1 VKEVTLA
8 EAAMMAGLYK
18 APTKFAPHVNIAA
31 ARGRANDVLS
41 NLVEAGYMTAGQ
53 VHLARLNPAK
63 PIDNR
68 AGSSPDW
75 FLDFAFDEVQKVA
88 EGRGVYSL
96 VARTTIDLTMQGQAE
111 EALASTIRQYGRSHN
126 ASSGALVSM
135 EPDGAVRALVGG
147 LDYGESQFNRATMAR
162 RQPGSSFKLYV
173 YAAALENGFTS
184 KTSVIDSSP
193 APCGPR
199 GWQPKNYDGGSGS
212 GRSMTLQDAFKVSLN
227 TIATD
232 LSLYKMGK
240 DSRDKVVEMTQRLG
254 VPGIKKTCSMALGD
268 GGITP
273 MENTAAYAVFAN
285 NGRQVKPYAVLE
297 LFNTKGELVYSRERD
312 ELPAPQIVRPQ
323 YVVQMNQM
331 MQAVVQEG
339 TGRRAQLEFTHS
351 VGKTGTSSSYRDAWF
366 LGFTG
371 SLVTGVWIGNDD
383 FRAMYIRP
391 ESRTG
396 NASGV
401 TGGGLPAQTWQN
413 FMAVAHQT
421 MNIPTIPG
429 LAPHPRQ
436 VQEAQKLAEL
446 KISNP
451 ALAAAQLQAQAG
463 NRQNKIMPDQTR
475 DLLRRLAEAMRRAGG
490 TEAPGEASRPAPGS
504 LPSGSPVA
512 PTEPRRQ
519 TGPATPQPQPGERRA
534 DAQGPVVARP

>member
-1 VKEVTLA
+1 
-8 EAAMMAGLYK
+8 
-18 APTKFAPHVNIAA
+18 
-31 ARGRANDVLS
+31 
-41 NLVEAGYMTAGQ
+41 
-53 VHLARLNPAK
+53 
-63 PIDNR
+63 
-68 AGSSPDW
+68 
-75 FLDFAFDEVQKVA
+75 
-88 EGRGVYSL
+88 
-96 VARTTIDLTMQGQAE
+96 
-111 EALASTIRQYGRSHN
+111 
-126 ASSGALVSM
+126 
-135 EPDGAVRALVGG
+135 
-147 LDYGESQFNRATMAR
+147 
-162 RQPGSSFKLYV
+162 
-173 YAAALENGFTS
+173 
-184 KTSVIDSSP
+184 
-193 APCGPR
+193 
-199 GWQPKNYDGGSGS
+199 
-212 GRSMTLQDAFKVSLN
+212 
-227 TIATD
+227 
-232 LSLYKMGK
+232 
-240 DSRDKVVEMTQRLG
+240 
-254 VPGIKKTCSMALGD
+254 
-268 GGITP
+268 
-273 MENTAAYAVFAN
+273 
-285 NGRQVKPYAVLE
+285 
-297 LFNTKGELVYSRERD
+297 
-312 ELPAPQIVRPQ
+312 
-323 YVVQMNQM
+323 MNQM